1 MHIFVNNE
9 KRDVTD
15 LKTLSELLES
25 VHLNLS
31 KGIAVA
37 INNQVVA
44 KGEWSKALLKENDK
58 ITIIRAT
65 QGG

>member
-1 MHIFVNNE
+1 MNVFVNNE
-9 KRDVTD
+9 QRDVSN

-25 VHLNLS
+25 INLNVA

-37 INNQVVA
+37 VNNQVVA
-44 KGEWSKALLKENDK
+44 KGEWSNAFLKENDK

>member
-1 MHIFVNNE
+1 MTVFVNNE
-9 KRDVTD
+9 KRDVSN

-25 VHLNLS
+25 INLNVA
-31 KGIAVA
+31 KGVAVA
-37 INNQVVA
+37 VNNQVVA
-44 KGEWSKALLKENDK
+44 KGEWSNALLKENDK

>member
-1 MHIFVNNE
+1 MLIFVNNE
-9 KRDVTD
+9 KKDVSN
-15 LKTLSELLES
+15 LKTLVELLES
-25 VHLNLS
+25 INLNLS

-37 INNQVVA
+37 VNNQVVA

>member
-1 MHIFVNNE
+1 MTVFVNNE
-9 KRDVTD
+9 KKDVN

-25 VHLNLS
+25 INLNVA
-31 KGIAVA
+31 KGVAVA
-37 INNQVVA
+37 VNNQVVA
-44 KGEWSKALLKENDK
+44 KSEWNNALLKENDK

>member
-1 MHIFVNNE
+1 MNVFVNNE
-9 KRDVTD
+9 KRDASN

-25 VHLNLS
+25 VNLNLS

-44 KGEWSKALLKENDK
+44 KGEWSNALLKENDK

>member
-1 MHIFVNNE
+1 MTVFINNE
-9 KRDVTD
+9 QRDVSN

-25 VHLNLS
+25 INLNVA
-31 KGIAVA
+31 KGVAIAV
-37 INNQVVA
+37 NNRVIA
-44 KGEWSKALLKENDK
+44 KGEWSNALLKENDK

>member
-1 MHIFVNNE
+1 MTVFVNNE
-9 KRDVTD
+9 KKDVN

-25 VHLNLS
+25 INLNVA
-31 KGIAVA
+31 KGVAVA
-37 INNQVVA
+37 VNNQVVT
-44 KGEWSKALLKENDK
+44 KGEWGNALLNENDK